1 MQGLLQDV
9 RFAFRQL
16 VKSWGFTLIATT
28 MLAVAIGAN
37 GTIFSW
43 INGTMLHPIPAATDT
58 GSLVSVMRG
67 QWSITPAPPFS
78 YLDYRD
84 LRDRNRSFS
93 GMLAY
98 HQDWLTLTGG
108 ATPERI
114 YVANVSANFF
124 DVLGIKPVLGRFF
137 LPGEEAREGGVPYVV
152 LSYSLW
158 QTRFTGDPAIVGK
171 SIELARKPITVIGVA
186 PKGFINAMPGVRQ
199 DAWLALDP
207 LGTDSGRT
215 KHRSANYL
223 NVLGRLKPGVNRK
236 LATQDLETIMRQIV
250 ADFPSDHLGVNTI
263 TLDPMWRSPFGAN
276 VYLAASL
283 PILLAIAGVVLL
295 LTCANVATLMLVR
308 FISRRREIAIRQ
320 SLGAGRFQLMRQMII
335 EGTLVSLAGGAL
347 AFFLTSWTASRL
359 GRFLPPSSIPIDLS
373 GRVDRNV
380 MLAMLLLALFASVL
394 CGAFPAWRS
403 SLASPAEVLKDEAGS
418 VSGSR
423 HNRMLSGLVVT
434 QIGLSLALLLP
445 SGLLMRT
452 LRNMSKADPGF
463 EQDHVLTAS
472 VGVGMGIAGYSHSE
486 ENAIQ
491 HKILDRVAAL
501 PGIKVA
507 ALTDWLPL
515 SFNGK
520 SVNVYPENYVP
531 QLHESHEVRRADVT
545 PGFFGAMGIPIVAG
559 RDFTRDDNETA
570 PSVVIV
576 DQTAAARYW
585 PDADPIGHHLTI
597 WGRPFTVIGVARNS
611 KHQFINERPEAMV
624 YLSYFQHSDETTI
637 MVQTNG
643 DPTIL
648 AFAVEDAI
656 HQVDGQLA
664 VYDVR
669 SLRETTQVS
678 SGFAVMESTFAGI
691 FAIIALLL
699 SATGIYGVVAYR
711 TRLRAHEIGIR
722 IALGASRAGVLR
734 MVMLQGLWL
743 TTVGLVFGLALSV
756 GLTRLVARLLYGI
769 SANDP
774 ATVVGVVVLLTAMSL
789 FACGLPAYRAMR
801 VDPVTAIRE
810 L

>member
-1 MQGLLQDV
+1 
-9 RFAFRQL
+9 
-16 VKSWGFTLIATT
+16 
-28 MLAVAIGAN
+28 
-37 GTIFSW
+37 
-43 INGTMLHPIPAATDT
+43 
-58 GSLVSVMRG
+58 
-67 QWSITPAPPFS
+67 
-78 YLDYRD
+78 
-84 LRDRNRSFS
+84 
-93 GMLAY
+93 
-98 HQDWLTLTGG
+98 
-108 ATPERI
+108 
-114 YVANVSANFF
+114 
-124 DVLGIKPVLGRFF
+124 
-137 LPGEEAREGGVPYVV
+137 
-152 LSYSLW
+152 
-158 QTRFTGDPAIVGK
+158 
-171 SIELARKPITVIGVA
+171 
-186 PKGFINAMPGVRQ
+186 
-199 DAWLALDP
+199 
-207 LGTDSGRT
+207 
-215 KHRSANYL
+215 
-223 NVLGRLKPGVNRK
+223 
-236 LATQDLETIMRQIV
+236 
-250 ADFPSDHLGVNTI
+250 
-263 TLDPMWRSPFGAN
+263 
-276 VYLAASL
+276 
-283 PILLAIAGVVLL
+283 
-295 LTCANVATLMLVR
+295 
-308 FISRRREIAIRQ
+308 
-320 SLGAGRFQLMRQMII
+320 
-335 EGTLVSLAGGAL
+335 
-347 AFFLTSWTASRL
+347 
-359 GRFLPPSSIPIDLS
+359 
-373 GRVDRNV
+373 
-380 MLAMLLLALFASVL
+380 
-394 CGAFPAWRS
+394 
-403 SLASPAEVLKDEAGS
+403 
-418 VSGSR
+418 
-423 HNRMLSGLVVT
+423 
-434 QIGLSLALLLP
+434 
-445 SGLLMRT
+445 
-452 LRNMSKADPGF
+452 
-463 EQDHVLTAS
+463 
-472 VGVGMGIAGYSHSE
+472 
-486 ENAIQ
+486 
-491 HKILDRVAAL
+491 
-501 PGIKVA
+501 
-507 ALTDWLPL
+507 
-515 SFNGK
+515 
-520 SVNVYPENYVP
+520 VP

-734 MVMLQGLWL
+734 MVMLRGLWL
-743 TTVGLVFGLALSV
+743 TTVGLVLGLALSV